1 MTSARPVAPQ
11 SFAELD
17 AHLGWLAQN
26 LEFDLEPETAQ
37 SIGHTAAARSQAKLA
52 LVRDLRHLI
61 APVVAD
67 EQQSVEDDRVDAA
80 YKEAGYSV
88 MEPLEQRLMDGDR

>member
-1 MTSARPVAPQ
+1 MTYRPVTPQ
-11 SFAELD
+11 TFAELD
-17 AHLGWLAQN
+17 AHLGWLAQA
-26 LEFDLEPETAQ
+26 LEFDLEPEVAQ

-67 EQQSVEDDRVDAA
+67 EQRAVENDRVDA
-80 YKEAGYSV
+80 YKEAGYGV